1 MESKVDQAVNYF
13 QNGLSCS
20 QAMFLTFGQEFGV
33 DKTLAL
39 KISTP
44 FSGGMARMSQT
55 CGAVTGALMVLGL
68 KYATGKEAK
77 EKLFALENEFADKF
91 KSRNNS
97 LNCKELLGYNLGN
110 TEERK
115 ECSEKKLYETLC
127 KKFVKD
133 AAEILEEIIA
143 AN

>member
-1 MESKVDQAVNYF
+1 MKSKVDQVVDYF
-13 QNGLSCS
+13 KSGLSCS
-20 QAMFLTFGQEFGV
+20 QAMLLAYGPESGI

-55 CGAVTGALMVLGL
+55 CGAVTGALIVLGL

-77 EKLFALENEFADKF
+77 EKLFALENKFADKF

-110 TEERK
+110 PEERK
-115 ECSEKKLYETLC
+115 ECSEKKLYETRC

-133 AAEILEEIIA
+133 AAEILEEIL
-143 AN
+143 